1 MALTQC
7 IIYSFARSAPGQA
20 LSVKAGK
27 PYSECIGPVA
37 SLFDQLKRAFQRS
50 AQKQFGRFDDEASP
64 PLAGWAKDYIES
76 KSSFESLAASIMKQ
90 LATSMDSIDDA
101 FSAQIMIA
109 EELLLEQKR
118 LYLLWTEFTE
128 ALNVNGEGEV
138 ESCRYLDGNRLPYAL
153 KLHIDEWLLGE
164 SNKYMS
170 LLAGRGNKAISEAFK
185 IALGFSQG
193 VDLEKQTKEFL
204 RVVERYTE
212 ELPDDK
218 RDSQKEQILDYCVA
232 KDSLG
237 EEIVIA
243 DLSELLSPDQPKAF
257 SSFVEQSSQEEQ
269 NSLHLHR
276 SSLKRYVRFSGRDK
290 YMSISF
296 SSRLFGD
303 NVVFDANSG
312 ELTLKKVPKSLR
324 NQIRRHRDAEE

>member
-109 EELLLEQKR
+109 EEMLLEQKR
-118 LYLLWTEFTE
+118 FYLLWTEFTE

-153 KLHIDEWLLGE
+153 KLNIDEWLLGE

-218 RDSQKEQILDYCVA
+218 RDTQKEQILDYCVV

-257 SSFVEQSSQEEQ
+257 SNFVEQSSQEEQ

>member
-7 IIYSFARSAPGQA
+7 IIYSFVRSAPGQA

-109 EELLLEQKR
+109 EEMLLEQKR

-218 RDSQKEQILDYCVA
+218 RDTQKEQILDYCVA

>member
-7 IIYSFARSAPGQA
+7 IIYGLERSAPGQA
-20 LSVKAGK
+20 LNLKAGK

-50 AQKQFGRFDDEASP
+50 AQKQFGRFDDEATP
-64 PLAGWAKDYIES
+64 PLAGWAKDYTEQ
-76 KSSFESLAASIMKQ
+76 KSSFESFASNLMKQ
-90 LATSMDSIDDA
+90 LATSLDSIDEA
-101 FSAQIMIA
+101 FSAQIIIA
-109 EELLLEQKR
+109 EEVLLEQKR

-128 ALNVNGEGEV
+128 ALNINADGEV
-138 ESCRYLDGNRLPYAL
+138 ESCRYLDGNRLPYAM
-153 KLHIDEWLLGE
+153 KLHIDEWLAGE

-170 LLAGRGNKAISEAFK
+170 VLAGRGNKAISDAFK
-185 IALGFSQG
+185 LALGFTQG

-212 ELPDDK
+212 ELPEDK
-218 RDSQKEQILDYCVA
+218 RDTQKEQILDYCVA

-257 SSFVEQSSQEEQ
+257 SSFVEQASQEDQE
-269 NSLHLHR
+269 SLHLHR

-296 SSRLFGD
+296 SSRLFGE